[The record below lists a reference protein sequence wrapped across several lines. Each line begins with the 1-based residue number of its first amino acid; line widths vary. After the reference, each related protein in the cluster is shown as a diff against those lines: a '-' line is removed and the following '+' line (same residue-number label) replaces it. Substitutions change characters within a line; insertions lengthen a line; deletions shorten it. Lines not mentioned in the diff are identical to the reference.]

1 MDVQEHRERTEGET
15 GDLGKREDVKADREL
30 RLGPPR
36 DEPRPSGRREEK
48 VEKPRFMFN
57 IADGGFTEL
66 HTLWQNEER
75 AAISSGKLNEIWH
88 RRHDYWLLAGIVLH
102 GYARWQDIQN
112 DAQFAIINEPFKTE
126 ANKGNFLEMKNKFL
140 ARRFKLLEQALVI
153 EEQLRRAA
161 YLNLSQEPAHPAMA
175 LHARFAEAE
184 CLAESHQ
191 HLSKESL
198 AGNKPANAVLHKVLN
213 QLEELLSDMK
223 ADVTR
228 LPATLSRIPPIA
240 ARLQMSERSILSRLA
255 SKGTEP
261 HPTPAFPPGP
271 YATPPGYG
279 AAFSAAPVGALAAA
293 GANYSQMPAG
303 SFITATTNGPPVL
316 VKKEKEM
323 VGALVS
329 DGLGLDRKE
338 PRAGEVICIDD

>member
-1 MDVQEHRERTEGET
+1 EEA
-15 GDLGKREDVKADREL
+15 KAEK
-30 RLGPPR
+30 
-36 DEPRPSGRREEK
+36 EPKGGSLKEEARAANGRREERA
-48 VEKPRFMFN
+48 EKPRFMFN

-75 AAISSGKLNEIWH
+75 AAVSSGKLNEIWH

-112 DAQFAIINEPFKTE
+112 DGQFGLVNEPFKTE
-126 ANKGNFLEMKNKFL
+126 ATKGNFLEMKNKFL

-161 YLNLSQEPAHPAMA
+161 YLNMTQDPGHPAMA
-175 LHARFAEAE
+175 LNSRFAEVE

-255 SKGTEP
+255 SKGAES
-261 HPTPAFPPGP
+261 HPPPSFPPGP
-271 YATPPGYG
+271 YATPPSYG
-279 AAFSAAPVGALAAA
+279 ATFGTPPAGALPPG
-293 GANYSQMPAG
+293 GANYSQMPPG
-303 SFITATTNGPPVL
+303 SFITG
-316 VKKEKEM
+316 
-323 VGALVS
+323 G
-329 DGLGLDRKE
+329 
-338 PRAGEVICIDD
+338 